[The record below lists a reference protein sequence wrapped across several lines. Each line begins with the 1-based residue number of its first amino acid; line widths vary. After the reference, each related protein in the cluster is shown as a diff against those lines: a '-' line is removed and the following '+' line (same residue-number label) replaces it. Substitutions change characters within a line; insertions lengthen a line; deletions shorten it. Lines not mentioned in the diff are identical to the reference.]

1 MNKEIKILS
10 GIGIALV
17 AYALLTTSNP
27 VQYSLETVGL
37 ILLACYAWGYIK
49 SNTAMLWMSGFFAV
63 WYAFGNF
70 SIFDLILWL
79 LAFIFVLNKNK
90 QASLREVVIQKNK

>member
-1 MNKEIKILS
+1 MNKDIKILS

-17 AYALLTTSNP
+17 ILTLFTTSNP
-27 VQYSLETVGL
+27 VQYSLEIVGF

-49 SNTAMLWMSGFFAV
+49 SNRAMLWMSGFFAA

-90 QASLREVVIQKNK
+90 HTSLKEVVVNKNK